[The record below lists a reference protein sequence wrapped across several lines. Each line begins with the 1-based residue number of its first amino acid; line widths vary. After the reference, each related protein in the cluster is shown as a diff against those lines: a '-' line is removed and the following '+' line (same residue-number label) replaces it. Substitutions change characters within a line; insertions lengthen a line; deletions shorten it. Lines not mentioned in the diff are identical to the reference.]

1 MATALDTGAFF
12 NAFVRMVARRGWP
25 KNMLSDN
32 GTIFVGAEKEIK
44 ELVGQLHHD
53 KL

>member
-1 MATALDTGAFF
+1 MATALDTGAFL